1 LEGLRAGDPQ
11 RIGPY
16 KLTARLGAGGMG
28 MVFLGQ
34 SAGGRLVAVK
44 VIHAQL
50 AMDEAFRIRF
60 GREIAAARSVGGFY
74 TAPVV
79 DADATGSQPWLAVG
93 YVDGPSLEV
102 AVAESGPMPEGSLLT
117 LAAGLAEGIG
127 AVHAAGVVHRDL
139 KPSNVMLARDG
150 VRLIDFGI
158 ARAADD
164 SKLTGTGMVVGS
176 PGFMSPEQAEGR
188 AVGPASDV
196 FSMGAVLAY
205 AATGQGPFGAGPPVR
220 LLYRVVHGSPC
231 LDGLPGNLRD
241 LAVECLDK
249 DPGRRPTAE
258 QFLGR
263 LPKAS
268 RSSQLRRSPIDWWP
282 AADQAEPMS
291 LTVTADP
298 DLLRDLGSGPGPGEP
313 GKFKPGQKNPP
324 GRRGKRLRRAIPV
337 AAVVTAALVAGSL
350 SAMQPGDA
358 TMQTD
363 PPPLS
368 EAIFNWSGTAQS
380 MTTAAIP
387 GDSLLPYGEV
397 GKKSSDSWQ
406 ISADCSK
413 SNCGA
418 LVSGSLFSY
427 TFAMHLERGNSG
439 RLFTGSKVV
448 TSFSGCNPRGD
459 SDTLSIRIAITHASP
474 QGSAW
479 TADKWTGSATLSIPF
494 TKCSAEIFTFAL
506 HSS

>member
-1 LEGLRAGDPQ
+1 
-11 RIGPY
+11 
-16 KLTARLGAGGMG
+16 MG
-28 MVFLGQ
+28 VVFLGQ

-102 AVAESGPMPEGSLLT
+102 AVAGSGPMPEDSLLT
-117 LAAGLAEGIG
+117 LAAGLAEGIS

-205 AATGQGPFGAGPPVR
+205 AATGQGPFGVGPPVQ

-231 LDGLPGNLRD
+231 LDALPGSLRD
-241 LAVECLDK
+241 LAAECLDK

-268 RSSQLRRSPIDWWP
+268 RNSQLRRSPIDWWP
-282 AADQAEPMS
+282 VADQAEPAS
-291 LTVTADP
+291 LPLTADR
-298 DLLRDLGSGPGPGEP
+298 DLLQAPEPGEP
-313 GKFKPGQKNPP
+313 GKFKPGQQNPP
-324 GRRGKRLRRAIPV
+324 GRRRKRLRRAIPV
-337 AAVVTAALVAGSL
+337 AAIATAALAAGSL
-350 SAMQPGDA
+350 SAMQPGDS
-358 TMQTD
+358 TN

-413 SNCGA
+413 NNCGA
-418 LVSGSLFSY
+418 FVSGSLFSY
-427 TFAMHLERGNSG
+427 TFAMHLERGSSG

-448 TSFSGCNPRGD
+448 TSFSGCDPKGD

-494 TKCSAEIFTFAL
+494 TRCSAETFTFAL